1 MCRWRQE
8 AVGRPGHPRPSRVPG
23 GARSLLRPGEDRPW
37 GQRRGD
43 GVAAGGGV
51 PAAADRVSSSRRC
64 LGEVTPLTP
73 LLPGRRRPPPRFHR
87 KPLRNPPSVP
97 GGLGPPFRRLIA
109 AGEYLPGRLAGGQL
123 WMPDPEGGV
132 ESGSRLRLSADLGSA
147 SSVHVRTLTTPASR
161 THSVSCFCGPVSK
174 ALTELWPIFRCSSS
188 SQPWDIEGSA
198 SLWGREQCVSH
209 RNPKMQEP

>member
-43 GVAAGGGV
+43 GVAAGGEV

-123 WMPDPEGGV
+123 WV
-132 ESGSRLRLSADLGSA
+132 LRRHTFGKWLLLE
-147 SSVHVRTLTTPASR
+147 TMQ
-161 THSVSCFCGPVSK
+161 
-174 ALTELWPIFRCSSS
+174 LTERSHLQKLLWIWGCLLCSR
-188 SQPWDIEGSA
+188 
-198 SLWGREQCVSH
+198 SLQILYYC
-209 RNPKMQEP
+209 P

>member
-8 AVGRPGHPRPSRVPG
+8 AAGRPGHPRPSRVPG
-23 GARSLLRPGEDRPW
+23 GARALLRPEEDRPW

-51 PAAADRVSSSRRC
+51 PAPADRMSSSRRC

-87 KPLRNPPSVP
+87 KPLRNPPSVL

-123 WMPDPEGGV
+123 WVMTGRTAVSLFLEVGGV
-132 ESGSRLRLSADLGSA
+132 PLRSSRVVGDSVEGSPSRLVCRPGRCPRPRGFRAGERQA
-147 SSVHVRTLTTPASR
+147 SSVPGSGVAPCIPLVLARTLGNGLRPCPAPSR
-161 THSVSCFCGPVSK
+161 
-174 ALTELWPIFRCSSS
+174 ARL
-188 SQPWDIEGSA
+188 
-198 SLWGREQCVSH
+198 
-209 RNPKMQEP
+209 